1 MQVRTYPQQARGWVR
16 KSTLLS
22 CYFTSPRDTKLE
34 DIAVRWAVKSPGA
47 LRTVYSFDG
56 NRTECDRKETFLD
69 LSLLENGNASLYLK
83 DITVED
89 EGEYTCTVL
98 ITPHVGH
105 SKIALKVTA
114 KPYVSLEPQNTTYF
128 HGEIKTFFC
137 IVQNYYPQEIELNW
151 LVSGPD
157 KEWVLPKT
165 YCTSDPALNTDGTYS
180 VKSQIALVL
189 NESDSGATTYIC
201 EVTHVS
207 LEEPARGRTSIFLA
221 PSQAIHTDT
230 GFIVG
235 VAIGCVLV
243 TGMISVLFSVLY
255 QKRLAEGNNSRCTTK
270 KVGII
275 HECRSVVAGK
285 TDADVGVRIHYQLL
299 RLNMLL
305 ATPYT
310 IYCLYFTPFKILQ
323 NVFLSPSTFD
333 DVTTAVPL
341 SWLADKAVAD
351 QGRVADPIAP
361 LVSPIILPALV
372 IANEKITFTCNIN
385 GFRPKPINIQW
396 YIDRP
401 KQGQRSRSIDTPLL
415 CGEDITHQAQHLVT
429 KHGSVFSATSQ
440 LFYTPTVQD
449 DGATLVCEVEH
460 KALHATVRQKE
471 KINIT
476 ARPKKCYITSW
487 PLVPQLGERL
497 VLSCIVEKFYPMEI
511 SLTWLKNGQL
521 VTDVTSFGPFL
532 CEDDYC
538 SIWSQTE
545 LLLTE
550 EDDGLIYTCLINHMS
565 FGKIEEL
572 NYEINLKG
580 TPPEVQ
586 WIIAEPQNP
595 TEGEEVMLRCK
606 ISNFSPPQV
615 TVNWFRNGVQ
625 LGTGVCNSLCV
636 ASARGL
642 HSMWSMLR
650 FPCQAQDHGSIF
662 MCQVNHTALKNCE
675 ERSYT
680 LSLSGK
686 S

>member
-1 MQVRTYPQQARGWVR
+1 MRCWAFLWILLPIAEGTIEVRTDPLQVRGFVT

-22 CYFTSPRDTKLE
+22 CRFMAPRDTKLE
-34 DIAVRWAVKSPGA
+34 DIAVRWTVQSRGA
-47 LRTVYSFDG
+47 MRPVYSFDG
-56 NRTECDRKETFLD
+56 NRTELDRRQTFLD
-69 LSLLENGNASLYLK
+69 LSLLGNGNASLYLK
-83 DITVED
+83 EITVED

-105 SKIALKVTA
+105 STIALKVTA
-114 KPYVSLEPQNTTYF
+114 QPHMSLEPHNPTYI

-137 IVQNYYPQEIELNW
+137 IVQNYYPQKIELNW
-151 LVSGPD
+151 LVSELD
-157 KEWVLPKT
+157 KEQVLPKT
-165 YCTSDPALNTDGTYS
+165 YCTSDPALNNDGTYS

-189 NESDSGATTYIC
+189 NESDSGATMYIC
-201 EVTHVS
+201 EVRHES
-207 LEEPARGRTSIFLA
+207 LEQPARARTSVFLA
-221 PSQAIHTDT
+221 S
-230 GFIVG
+230 
-235 VAIGCVLV
+235 
-243 TGMISVLFSVLY
+243 
-255 QKRLAEGNNSRCTTK
+255 
-270 KVGII
+270 
-275 HECRSVVAGK
+275 
-285 TDADVGVRIHYQLL
+285 
-299 RLNMLL
+299 
-305 ATPYT
+305 
-310 IYCLYFTPFKILQ
+310 
-323 NVFLSPSTFD
+323 
-333 DVTTAVPL
+333 
-341 SWLADKAVAD
+341 
-351 QGRVADPIAP
+351 AP
-361 LVSPIILPALV
+361 LVSPIIPPALV
-372 IANEKITFTCNIN
+372 IANEKMTFTCNIN
-385 GFRPKPINIQW
+385 GFRPKPIIIQW

-401 KQGQRSRSIDTPLL
+401 KQSQSLSIDKPLL
-415 CGEDITHQAQHLVT
+415 CGEDVTHQAQQQVT

-449 DGATLVCEVEH
+449 DGAILVCEVEH

-497 VLSCIVEKFYPMEI
+497 VLSCIAEKFYPMEI

-532 CEDDYC
+532 CEDDYY
-538 SIWSQTE
+538 SMWSQTE

-550 EDDGLIYTCLINHMS
+550 EDDGLIYTCQINHMS

-572 NYEINLKG
+572 TYEINLKG

-586 WIIAEPQNP
+586 WIIAEPQSP
-595 TEGEEVMLRCK
+595 TQGEEARLRCK
-606 ISNFSPPQV
+606 ISNFSPPDV

-642 HSMWSMLR
+642 HSMWSLLR
-650 FPCQAQDHGSIF
+650 FPCKAEDHGSTF
-662 MCQVNHTALKNCE
+662 MCQVHHIALKNCE

>member
-1 MQVRTYPQQARGWVR
+1 MNHLFFLWILLPVAGTMQVRTYPQQARGWVR

-255 QKRLAEGNNSRCTTK
+255 QKRLAE
-270 KVGII
+270 V
-275 HECRSVVAGK
+275 
-285 TDADVGVRIHYQLL
+285 
-299 RLNMLL
+299 
-305 ATPYT
+305 
-310 IYCLYFTPFKILQ
+310 
-323 NVFLSPSTFD
+323 
-333 DVTTAVPL
+333 
-341 SWLADKAVAD
+341 
-351 QGRVADPIAP
+351 AP